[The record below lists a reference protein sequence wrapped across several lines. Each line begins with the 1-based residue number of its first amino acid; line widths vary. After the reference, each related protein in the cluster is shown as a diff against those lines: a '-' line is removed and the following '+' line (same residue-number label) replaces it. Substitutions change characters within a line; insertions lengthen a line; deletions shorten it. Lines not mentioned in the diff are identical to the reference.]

1 MNWAYFGL
9 AVSAV
14 LFTLWTIAAFRA
26 RPRWQAI
33 VVGLAMLLI
42 AGMNGAAPVRGLVD
56 PDYVGF
62 HYGLFSAEKGI
73 AVTFVAGGVFLLAA
87 TGAFAALR
95 RSRRAKAVV
104 AGVCLLFLGAVG
116 APWLSGALSD
126 IESNTIQFGEYLTI
140 PGVLSTALLFVLII
154 LPFVIG
160 LLWAGPSALSRGTAL
175 QAPKS

>member
-9 AVSAV
+9 TVSAALLAV
-14 LFTLWTIAAFRA
+14 WSVAALRA
-26 RPRWQAI
+26 RPQWQGV
-33 VVGLAMLLI
+33 VVGLAMLLV

-73 AVTFVAGGVFLLAA
+73 AVTLVAGGVFLLAA
-87 TGAFAALR
+87 SGAFAALR

-126 IESNTIQFGEYLTI
+126 IESNTIQFGEYL
-140 PGVLSTALLFVLII
+140 STVLLFVLII

-160 LLWAGPSALSRGTAL
+160 LLWAGPSALSRGKVP
-175 QAPKS
+175 QVPKS